1 MIKVVLDTNV
11 VVSAAIST
19 DGNPALIFEMLI
31 LEDIKNYTTQEIIDE
46 IKEVLQRPR
55 ITKRISVVEQEFIIS
70 TFEKFSEKII
80 SGIKFEEIKD
90 DPDDNKFLECAVSA
104 SADFIISGDGH
115 LLNLKEFRG
124 IKIVSPAESIKLM
137 TRAR

>member
-1 MIKVVLDTNV
+1 MTRVVIDTNV

-31 LEDIKNYTTQEIIDE
+31 MEDIKNYATREIIDE
-46 IKEVLQRPR
+46 IKEVVQRPR
-55 ITKRISVVEQEFIIS
+55 IAKRVSLVEQEFIID
-70 TFEKFSEKII
+70 TFEKFSEKIV
-80 SGIKFEEIKD
+80 SGVKFEEIKD

-104 SADFIISGDGH
+104 SADFIISGDSH

-124 IKIVSPAESIKLM
+124 IKIVNPAEFVKLM